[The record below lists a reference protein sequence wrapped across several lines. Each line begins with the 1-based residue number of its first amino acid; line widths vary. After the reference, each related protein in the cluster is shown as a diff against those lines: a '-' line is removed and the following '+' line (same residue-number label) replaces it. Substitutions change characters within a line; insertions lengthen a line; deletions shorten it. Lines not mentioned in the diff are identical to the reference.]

1 MSRKCVGEG
10 AIGAV
15 ATAMSANESVSDV
28 QGYGCGFFVNVASF
42 STPGER

>member
-1 MSRKCVGEG
+1 MSRKCVGGG

-15 ATAMSANESVSDV
+15 ATAMSANESATDV

-42 STPGER
+42 SSPNER